1 MANNIESADIS
12 KLIGDIESTFLVK
25 RPQNKTG
32 QPPTAREADLVAV
45 IRAIFKF
52 NLDYKERIEKCE
64 SKIHQLEGT
73 ISSLTESNKTKDH
86 EISQLK
92 SQLSNERAVLPIPS
106 SSSPSVDVINA
117 VASDIEERRSRE
129 KNLVL
134 FGVAEMSG
142 EDPKSLDRKF
152 ADDLLKR
159 VGSGPIKIKNVH
171 RLKLKQPSTNPP
183 PIIVSLTNKS
193 DRDSVLKLAKTL
205 KDESEDSK
213 FYKVY
218 IGPDLTFAQRVKQK
232 QIRDER
238 KAKLLM
244 NSSAT
249 KKTNNTNDENDEP
262 NIASSASG
270 AVGN

>member
-1 MANNIESADIS
+1 
-12 KLIGDIESTFLVK
+12 
-25 RPQNKTG
+25 
-32 QPPTAREADLVAV
+32 
-45 IRAIFKF
+45 
-52 NLDYKERIEKCE
+52 
-64 SKIHQLEGT
+64 
-73 ISSLTESNKTKDH
+73 
-86 EISQLK
+86 
-92 SQLSNERAVLPIPS
+92 
-106 SSSPSVDVINA
+106 
-117 VASDIEERRSRE
+117 
-129 KNLVL
+129 
-134 FGVAEMSG
+134 MSG

-159 VGSGPIKIKNVH
+159 VGSGSIKIKNVH
-171 RLKLKQPSTNPP
+171 RLKLKQTSTKPP

-238 KAKLLM
+238 KAKLLT

-249 KKTNNTNDENDEP
+249 KQTNNTNDEP
-262 NIASSASG
+262 NIASSESG
-270 AVGN
+270 VVGN

>member
-1 MANNIESADIS
+1 MPTNTESADIS

-32 QPPTAREADLVAV
+32 QPPTAKEADLIAV

-73 ISSLTESNKTKDH
+73 ISSLTKSNETKDH

-92 SQLSNERAVLPIPS
+92 SQLSNVPAVPPIPS
-106 SSSPSVDVINA
+106 SLSPSVDVINA
-117 VASDIEERRSRE
+117 VASDLEERRSRE

-134 FGVAEMSG
+134 FGVTEMSG

-159 VGSGPIKIKNVH
+159 VGSGSIKIKNVH
-171 RLKLKQPSTNPP
+171 RLKLKQTSTKPP

-238 KAKLLM
+238 KAKLLT

-249 KKTNNTNDENDEP
+249 KQTNNTNDEP
-262 NIASSASG
+262 NIASSESG
-270 AVGN
+270 VVGN